1 MEKAN
6 SVDDL
11 FLASPAVNKRL
22 WEYALAKKTPA
33 NILLTGKTGVGKT
46 EASEVIAKHRLEA
59 AGFDVSRYYEM
70 GKEDEAAATK
80 NGYLTRWLFRSMEIN
95 LDEYHHLYI
104 DWGHNKYGQ
113 INRSSGA
120 TLKGGAMETPFLL
133 IQDLDEMF
141 RFGKAGEAKIRDK
154 YGDIVS
160 MTVLDALTSLKTHTD
175 NGVSGYTVIATATC
189 PQLLPKWVL
198 SMFDIIHLEPPQ
210 AKHIFQK
217 AKATLKDKNMY
228 MRDEVLMSMLSR
240 VCEASDGDIRQVIR
254 ALNRYEERR
263 HTLSLVR

>member
-1 MEKAN
+1 LEKAN

-70 GKEDEAAATK
+70 GKEDETTPTRQ
-80 NGYLTRWLFRSMEIN
+80 GYLTRWIFRNMEIN
-95 LDEYHHLYI
+95 LDEYYHLNI
-104 DWGHNKYGQ
+104 DWGHGKYLQ
-113 INRSSGA
+113 INSGNGKK
-120 TLKGGAMETPFLL
+120 LKDEALETPFLL

-141 RFGKAGEAKIRDK
+141 RFSKAGEAKLRRTEDTIS
-154 YGDIVS
+154 VA
-160 MTVLDALTSLKTHTD
+160 DALTSLKVHTD
-175 NGVSGYTVIATATC
+175 NGVSGYSVIATATC

-228 MRDEVLMSMLSR
+228 MRDETLMSMLSR

-263 HTLSLVR
+263 HTLSLVK